1 MQINH
6 LINRIT
12 HARTL
17 LSMTK
22 PRRKP
27 KTTYHAFLVE
37 PAPGFEPSNWQQNP
51 DYYKVVEY
59 VGPKFF
65 KGQADAWK
73 FLHNHEKQNQAAID
87 TWAIYLDELD
97 TQTTQLGS
105 TLSNQALLALTRSN
119 LGTTQAN

>member
-1 MQINH
+1 
-6 LINRIT
+6 
-12 HARTL
+12 
-17 LSMTK
+17 MTK

-51 DYYKVVEY
+51 DFYKVVEY
-59 VGPKFF
+59 LGPKFF

-87 TWAIYLDELD
+87 TWAIYLDD
-97 TQTTQLGS
+97 PTTHTSQTAS
-105 TLSNQALLALTRSN
+105 TLSNQALLALTRN
-119 LGTTQAN
+119 DLNRTQPN